1 MQIDKFF
8 LLLQIEADN
17 NLDVD
22 TAKLDKNV
30 LGLNFKPQLFVAS
43 RLELESP
50 NYSDLH
56 DL

>member
-17 NLDVD
+17 NLDFD

-43 RLELESP
+43 RT
-50 NYSDLH
+50 
-56 DL
+56 